1 MSIIITGANG
11 YVGKSLCKYF
21 FEKDVFFKTIS
32 RGPLEH
38 NFHYDNNVKC
48 DFSKPFNLVE
58 DLRGSKFIFHLASC
72 VHNKKSFSHQ
82 EYRIINIEASKSL
95 AKQSVIAKIQRFI
108 FFSSAAVFPRESPL
122 ERPFSNESLCLPET
136 EYGKSKLA
144 AENEIKNV
152 CDQSELSYSIIR
164 PPMIYGK
171 DAPGNWNRI
180 LRFLSYKIP
189 LPFGSID
196 NKRSFLFI
204 GNLLSFIETLVK
216 SDNAKDGTFLVS
228 DDYDISTTQLINEIK
243 KYNKYNAIN
252 FKMNVTLLS
261 LIFRLLGLSN
271 ESNQLLKNMQLDVSQ
286 TKSKL
291 NWKPPFNF
299 RESIRESI

>member
-1 MSIIITGANG
+1 M
-11 YVGKSLCKYF
+11 
-21 FEKDVFFKTIS
+21 
-32 RGPLEH
+32 
-38 NFHYDNNVKC
+38 
-48 DFSKPFNLVE
+48 
-58 DLRGSKFIFHLASC
+58 
-72 VHNKKSFSHQ
+72 
-82 EYRIINIEASKSL
+82 RI
-95 AKQSVIAKIQRFI
+95 
-108 FFSSAAVFPRESPL
+108 
-122 ERPFSNESLCLPET
+122 
-136 EYGKSKLA
+136 
-144 AENEIKNV
+144 
-152 CDQSELSYSIIR
+152 
-164 PPMIYGK
+164 
-171 DAPGNWNRI
+171 
-180 LRFLSYKIP
+180 LSYKIP
-189 LPFGSID
+189 LPIGSID